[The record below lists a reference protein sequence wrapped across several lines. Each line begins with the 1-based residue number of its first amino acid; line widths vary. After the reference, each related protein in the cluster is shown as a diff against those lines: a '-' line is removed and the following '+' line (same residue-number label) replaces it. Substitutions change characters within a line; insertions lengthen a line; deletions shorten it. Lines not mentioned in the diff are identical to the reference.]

1 MAASDPD
8 AARCRIAT
16 QFLESE
22 LDYWLSLQNAFKHYY
37 KPLLAR
43 VPDVLGR
50 LLYAC
55 VHVCISV
62 GSQALNNLLAPYVPY
77 VGVNICFV
85 YVCMHCFVSLL

>member
-37 KPLLAR
+37 KPLLSR

-50 LLYAC
+50 LLSDYTPRMC
-55 VHVCISV
+55 VRAFVRLVFVCEFVHMLTHFQRHVD
-62 GSQALNNLLAPYVPY
+62 AFL
-77 VGVNICFV
+77 
-85 YVCMHCFVSLL
+85 